1 MRLVLLVGMLFFVAA
16 CPPPCDRSN
25 CTGCCEPGGECLPG
39 TSRNYCGKGGVV
51 CGVCASPQRCQ
62 ASMCVDPVDAGP
74 PDAGPIVLNC
84 AAGCRVENDCQP
96 GNLPEACGA
105 DGGVCSVCDPSTRC
119 EAGRC
124 VMTACLG
131 CFDALG
137 SCRPG
142 TSDSL
147 ACGGDG
153 GFCQACS
160 PGNTCRSGRCAVQ
173 ACTNLTCPMGCCRAG
188 VCLASSLTSC
198 GIGGATC
205 TTCQPGELCT
215 SSGICR

>member
-1 MRLVLLVGMLFFVAA
+1 MRLVLLVGVLLVVVA

-25 CTGCCEPGGECLPG
+25 CTGCCDSSGECLPG

-51 CGVCASPQRCQ
+51 CGVCAAPQRCQ
-62 ASMCVDPVDAGP
+62 ASMCVDPADAGP
-74 PDAGPIVLNC
+74 VDAGPIVLNC

-105 DGGVCSVCDPSTRC
+105 DGGSCSVCAPNTRC
-119 EAGRC
+119 EGGRC
-124 VMTACLG
+124 VATACLG

-142 TSDSL
+142 LSDAL
-147 ACGGDG
+147 ACGTDG

-160 PGNTCRSGRCAVQ
+160 PGTLCRAGRCSQ
-173 ACTNLTCPMGCCRAG
+173 GCTNLTCPLGCCLAG
-188 VCLASSLTSC
+188 LCQPSSVGTC
-198 GIGGATC
+198 GINGSTCATC
-205 TTCQPGELCT
+205 TTSQSCMAGT
-215 SSGICR
+215 CR